1 MTDDTA
7 DVPDGEHT
15 AVVDR
20 FEGELAVLEV
30 TTPDGLRQLVVD
42 EGELPEDGRHQDAVL
57 EVTVESQELVDA
69 TYNERETES
78 RAESA
83 QDRFDQLSN
92 RLGSDNSDDH

>member
-1 MTDDTA
+1 MTDDTD
-7 DVPDGEHT
+7 DVPDGEHI

-20 FEGELAVLEV
+20 FEGDLAVLEV

-42 EGELPEDGRHQDAVL
+42 ESELPEDGRHQDAVL
-57 EVTVESQELVDA
+57 EVTVDSQELMEA
-69 TYNERETES
+69 MYNERETES

-92 RLGSDNSDDH
+92 RLGSDTTDDH